1 MKRHFTLDRP
11 HALLAV
17 ILPTLVFA
25 ITSIYGIVGLITG
38 TDVAWFGALFGLGLL
53 LFLDHFVALSHPTNV
68 IIDENTLQ
76 FRAFW
81 WHHTYT
87 IENITRINVRPVSR
101 GLRMYVR
108 LNDAGLLKGRYW
120 LHLDHMSDAKELK
133 DFLENLMNERHPKFK
148 NMDRHSYKRV
158 K

>member
-1 MKRHFTLDRP
+1 MERHFKLDRA

-17 ILPTLVFA
+17 IVPTLVFA
-25 ITSIYGIVGLITG
+25 ITSLYGFYGLIIRS
-38 TDVAWFGALFGLGLL
+38 DVAWFGALFGLGLL
-53 LFLDHFVALSHPTNV
+53 LFLDHFVALSHPTKV
-68 IIDENTLQ
+68 IIDENTIQ
-76 FRAFW
+76 FHAFMR
-81 WHHTYT
+81 HHTYT

-108 LNDAGLLKGRYW
+108 LNDAGIHKGRYW
-120 LHLDHMSDAKELK
+120 LHLDHMSDAQELR
-133 DFLENLMNERHPKFK
+133 DFLENLMNDRHPKFK